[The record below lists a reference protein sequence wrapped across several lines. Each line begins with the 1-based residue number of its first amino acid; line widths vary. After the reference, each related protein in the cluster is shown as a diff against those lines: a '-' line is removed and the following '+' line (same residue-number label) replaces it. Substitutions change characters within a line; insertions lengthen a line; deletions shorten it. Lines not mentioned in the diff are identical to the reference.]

1 MQVLDKIC
9 SHFLSNRTAAIVYLT
24 DSESYGRHAMASQ
37 YFLQLAN
44 YLRIPVVAWN
54 ADNSA
59 FEQVRDLFSCFRG
72 DFSTGLS
79 AYGAH

>member
-1 MQVLDKIC
+1 MV
-9 SHFLSNRTAAIVYLT
+9 VYLT
-24 DSESYGRHAMASQ
+24 DSEGYGRHAMASQ

-59 FEQVRDLFSCFRG
+59 FEQVWWDQDYWRTLGLRG
-72 DFSTGLS
+72 QWFHRKWVELIK
-79 AYGAH
+79 A